1 MFQTINLPVG
11 TVDKII
17 NIDDPR
23 ILVPIEELK
32 TYLEEDKKHVVRSM
46 YRYSEY

>member
-11 TVDKII
+11 TVDQII
-17 NIDDPR
+17 NIDDKR

-32 TYLEEDKKHVVRSM
+32 EYLEQDKKHVVRSM
-46 YRYSEY
+46 YRYSKY

>member
-23 ILVPIEELK
+23 VLVPIEQVKE
-32 TYLEEDKKHVVRSM
+32 YLEEDKKHVVRSM
-46 YRYSEY
+46 YRYSKY

>member
-11 TVDKII
+11 TVEKII

-23 ILVPIEELK
+23 ILVPIEEVK
-32 TYLEEDKKHVVRSM
+32 EYLDADKKHVVRSM
-46 YRYSEY
+46 YRYSKY

>member
-1 MFQTINLPVG
+1 MFQTINLPVS

-23 ILVPIEELK
+23 VLVPIEDVK
-32 TYLEEDKKHVVRSM
+32 KYLDADKKHVVRSM
-46 YRYSEY
+46 YRYSKY

>member
-23 ILVPIEELK
+23 VLVPIEELK
-32 TYLEEDKKHVVRSM
+32 GYLEEDKKHVVRSM
-46 YRYSEY
+46 YRYSKY